1 MSLRDFNSNDDRPIS
16 LQNEPLGNG
25 SGLDAFHTVHPEA
38 SESVSTPKIV
48 GAVAVAL
55 MIGVAGV
62 ALYAHSTASMQ
73 PKPVVTASNLPSPTL
88 PAPVPAA
95 APAPQQQ
102 AAMTPDAN
110 TPAAASDNTPAPAP
124 VKSAPVRSASI
135 AHSNKTGSAASA
147 RMAADTNQ
155 SSVQPQHQ
163 AAVIPEPVSPTPSP
177 SDVAANNTQSGTAV
191 PQGATTASDMPT
203 TTAAPATTTAQNN
216 TTAPQQAQS
225 STPQASNT
233 APSQDQQTGATPAP
247 AQAPAQSAGQVNQ

>member
-25 SGLDAFHTVHPEA
+25 SGLDAFHTVHPETN
-38 SESVSTPKIV
+38 ETISTPKIV

-62 ALYAHSTASMQ
+62 ALYAHSTALMQ
-73 PKPVVTASNLPSPTL
+73 PKPVVTANNLPSPTP

-102 AAMTPDAN
+102 AAMTPDAK
-110 TPAAASDNTPAPAP
+110 TPAASDTMPAP
-124 VKSAPVRSASI
+124 VKSAPVRSAST
-135 AHSNKTGSAASA
+135 AHSSKTGSAASA

-155 SSVQPQHQ
+155 SSVQPQQQ
-163 AAVIPEPVSPTPSP
+163 AAVIPYPVSPTPSP

-191 PQGATTASDMPT
+191 PQGATTASDI
-203 TTAAPATTTAQNN
+203 PATTTAQNN

-225 STPQASNT
+225 STPQASNA
-233 APSQDQQTGATPAP
+233 APAQDQQTGATPAP